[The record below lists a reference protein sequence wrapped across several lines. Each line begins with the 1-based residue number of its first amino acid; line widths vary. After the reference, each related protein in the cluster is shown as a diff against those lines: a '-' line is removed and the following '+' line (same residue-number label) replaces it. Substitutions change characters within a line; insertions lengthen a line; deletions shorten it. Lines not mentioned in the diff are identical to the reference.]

1 MIDAKGWNDLAAV
14 QNQLGEKN
22 NLLIVDGNN
31 LAYRWIQRRN
41 YNHFEEDYVR
51 TIESL
56 GNSYKAERI
65 IVCFDFGKSYY
76 RMNISD
82 DYKSTRKKPTDEEEI
97 KKYHEFFDCLN
108 AIYDDLTYDKHKYR
122 GIEADDLMTFLVL
135 KLSPSY
141 EHTWILS
148 SDRDL
153 YQLIDEDVSIFNIFS
168 RKEIT
173 IDYLAESFE
182 ITPQEFLLSRYIEGD
197 KSDAIIGVAGIGP
210 KRAPTLAKTYK
221 DFSTLL
227 AALPVK
233 GKSQYIRNLND
244 SKSLLKRNEK
254 MINLSKYNKDAI
266 IAGKDGDEVWKGLNK
281 YVEFRS

>member
-197 KSDAIIGVAGIGP
+197 KSDAIIGVAGIGT
-210 KRAPTLAKTYK
+210 KRAQTLAKTYK

-227 AALPVK
+227 EALPVK

>member
-1 MIDAKGWNDLAAV
+1 MIDSKGWNDLAAV

-22 NLLIVDGNN
+22 NLLIIDGNN
-31 LAYRWIQRRN
+31 LAYRWIQRKN

-76 RMNISD
+76 RMNLSD

-97 KKYHEFFDCLN
+97 QKYQEFFDCLN
-108 AIYDDLTYDKHKYR
+108 AIYDDMYYDKHKYR
-122 GIEADDLMTFLVL
+122 GIEADDLITFLVM
-135 KLSPSY
+135 KLSSSY
-141 EHTWILS
+141 EHTWIVS
-148 SDRDL
+148 SDKDL
-153 YQLIDEDVSIFNIFS
+153 YQLLDENVSIFNIFA
-168 RKEIT
+168 RKEVT
-173 IDYLAESFE
+173 PESLEESFE
-182 ITPQEFLLSRYIEGD
+182 ITPKEYLLSRYIEGD
-197 KSDAIIGVAGIGP
+197 KSDAIIGVSGIGP
-210 KRAPTLAKTYK
+210 KRAQTLAKKYHN
-221 DFSTLL
+221 LP
-227 AALPVK
+227 ALTESLPIR

-244 SKSLLKRNEK
+244 SKSLLQRNEK
-254 MINLSKYNKDAI
+254 MINLTKYNKDAI

>member
-1 MIDAKGWNDLAAV
+1 MIDSKGWNDLAAV
-14 QNQLGEKN
+14 QNQLGEKT
-22 NLLIVDGNN
+22 NLLIIDGNN
-31 LAYRWIQRRN
+31 LAYRWIQRKN
-41 YNHFEEDYVR
+41 YNHFEEDYIR

-76 RMNISD
+76 RMNLSD

-97 KKYHEFFDCLN
+97 QKYQEFFDCLN
-108 AIYDDLTYDKHKYR
+108 AIYDDMSYDKHKYR
-122 GIEADDLMTFLVL
+122 GIEADDLMTFLVI
-135 KLSPSY
+135 KLSSSY
-141 EHTWILS
+141 EHTWIIS

-153 YQLIDEDVSIFNIFS
+153 YQLLDENVSIFNIFS

-173 IDYLAESFE
+173 PAYLEENFE
-182 ITPQEFLLSRYIEGD
+182 ISPKEYLLSRYIEGD
-197 KSDAIIGVAGIGP
+197 KSDAIIGVTGIGP
-210 KRAPTLAKTYK
+210 KRAQTLAKKYHN
-221 DFSTLL
+221 LP
-227 AALPVK
+227 ALTESLPIR

-244 SKSLLKRNEK
+244 SKSLLQRNEK
-254 MINLSKYNKDAI
+254 MINLTKYNKDAI

>member
-1 MIDAKGWNDLAAV
+1 MIDSKGWNDLAAV
-14 QNQLGEKN
+14 QNQLGEKT
-22 NLLIVDGNN
+22 NLLIIDGNN
-31 LAYRWIQRRN
+31 LAYRWIQRKN
-41 YNHFEEDYVR
+41 YNHFEEDYIR

-76 RMNISD
+76 RMNLSD

-97 KKYHEFFDCLN
+97 QKYQEFFDCLN
-108 AIYDDLTYDKHKYR
+108 AIYDDMSYDKHKYR
-122 GIEADDLMTFLVL
+122 GIEADDLMTFLVI
-135 KLSPSY
+135 KLSSSY
-141 EHTWILS
+141 EHTWIIS

-153 YQLIDEDVSIFNIFS
+153 YQLLDENVSLFNIFS

-173 IDYLAESFE
+173 PAYLEENFE
-182 ITPQEFLLSRYIEGD
+182 ISPKEYLLSRYIEGD
-197 KSDAIIGVAGIGP
+197 KSDAIIGVTGIGP
-210 KRAPTLAKTYK
+210 KRAQTLAKKYHN
-221 DFSTLL
+221 LP
-227 AALPVK
+227 ALTESLPIR

-244 SKSLLKRNEK
+244 SKSLLQRNEK
-254 MINLSKYNKDAI
+254 MINLTKYNKDAI

>member
-1 MIDAKGWNDLAAV
+1 MIDSKGWNDLAAV

-22 NLLIVDGNN
+22 NLLIIDGNN
-31 LAYRWIQRRN
+31 LAYRWIQRKN

-76 RMNISD
+76 RMNLSD

-97 KKYHEFFDCLN
+97 QKYQEFFDCLN
-108 AIYDDLTYDKHKYR
+108 AIYDDMYYDKHKYR
-122 GIEADDLMTFLVL
+122 GIEADDLITFLVM
-135 KLSPSY
+135 KLSSSY
-141 EHTWILS
+141 EHTWIVS
-148 SDRDL
+148 SDKDL
-153 YQLIDEDVSIFNIFS
+153 YQLLDENVSIFNIFA
-168 RKEIT
+168 RKEVT
-173 IDYLAESFE
+173 PESLEESFE
-182 ITPQEFLLSRYIEGD
+182 ITPKEYLLSRYIEGD
-197 KSDAIIGVAGIGP
+197 KSDAIIGVTGIGP
-210 KRAPTLAKTYK
+210 KRAQTLAKKYHN
-221 DFSTLL
+221 LP
-227 AALPVK
+227 ALTESLPIR

-244 SKSLLKRNEK
+244 SKSLLQRNEK
-254 MINLSKYNKDAI
+254 MINLTKYNKDAI

>member
-14 QNQLGEKN
+14 QDQLGEKN

-41 YNHFEEDYVR
+41 YNHFEEDYIR

-135 KLSPSY
+135 KLSPLY

-173 IDYLAESFE
+173 VDYLAESFE

-197 KSDAIIGVAGIGP
+197 KSDAIIGVSGIGP
-210 KRAPTLAKTYK
+210 KRAQTLAKTYK
-221 DFSTLL
+221 DFSALL
-227 AALPVK
+227 DALPVK

-244 SKSLLKRNEK
+244 SKTLLKRNEK

-266 IAGKDGDEVWKGLNK
+266 IAGKDGEEVWKGLNK

>member
-1 MIDAKGWNDLAAV
+1 MIDSKGWNDLAAV
-14 QNQLGEKN
+14 QNQLGEKT
-22 NLLIVDGNN
+22 NLLIIDGNN
-31 LAYRWIQRRN
+31 LAYRWIQRKN

-97 KKYHEFFDCLN
+97 QKYQEFFDCLN
-108 AIYDDLTYDKHKYR
+108 AIYDDMSYDKHKYR
-122 GIEADDLMTFLVL
+122 GIEADDLMTFLVI
-135 KLSPSY
+135 KLSSSY
-141 EHTWILS
+141 EHTWIVS

-153 YQLIDEDVSIFNIFS
+153 YQLLDENVSIFNVFS

-173 IDYLAESFE
+173 PAYLEENLE
-182 ITPQEFLLSRYIEGD
+182 ISPKEYLLSRYIEGD
-197 KSDAIIGVAGIGP
+197 KSDAIIGVTGIGP
-210 KRAPTLAKTYK
+210 KRAQTLAKKYHN
-221 DFSTLL
+221 LP
-227 AALPVK
+227 ALTESLPIR

-244 SKSLLKRNEK
+244 SKSLLHRNEK
-254 MINLSKYNKDAI
+254 MINLTKYNKDAI

>member
-14 QNQLGEKN
+14 QDQMGEKN
-22 NLLIVDGNN
+22 NLLIIDGNN

-41 YNHFEEDYVR
+41 YNHFEEDYIR

-135 KLSPSY
+135 KLSHLY
-141 EHTWILS
+141 EHTWIIS

-153 YQLIDEDVSIFNIFS
+153 YQLIGEDVSIFNIFS

-173 IDYLAESFE
+173 LDYLEESFE

-197 KSDAIIGVAGIGP
+197 KSDAIMGVSGIGP
-210 KRAPTLAKTYK
+210 KRAQTLAKTYK
-221 DFSTLL
+221 EFSELL
-227 AALPVK
+227 KALPVK

-244 SKSLLKRNEK
+244 SKSLLERNEQ

-266 IAGKDGDEVWKGLNK
+266 IAGKDGEEVWKGLNK